1 MSEQTFR
8 TSACTQ
14 QGARKIKPTF
24 PPLLDKVS
32 EDYFWK
38 G

>member
-8 TSACTQ
+8 TSACAR
-14 QGARKIKPTF
+14 QGAWKIKPTF
-24 PPLLDKVS
+24 PPFLDKVS